1 MSAMIHKQR
10 QRKMQPFYW
19 ILTFEMITLGMLVGL
34 ALAVGP
40 LFLLSRWPSG
50 WMLLTLPAVPAGVW
64 IFYKLFKNLAERIWL
79 NRHLDQYMLYDDRVE
94 FLLWNRETKEAIRGS
109 VPVRDIKEMYYG
121 RHLMLYSYA
130 YREMKMTESA
140 PMAELLPV
148 LHLIYNEGLKDR
160 LLAIPFI
167 DIMEA
172 NRWLEVLAPRGIP
185 LWLSSLLI
193 HDPQDESAPAM
204 LREDMNRVPAEFDG
218 NIEREFRP
226 YMERKIQ
233 EQEEREPTPEEL
245 EEEIRQR
252 EYIENERKRKAAFP
266 NIGPFAWLTFLLQYG
281 LGWWIFDKAAS
292 GDIETAGPIYPMSL
306 MLVTSVIF
314 FVLVKRMRWLQMLIF
329 QGISFATLFILDL
342 QLGSWNENDPLYDT
356 GGSLLGSVFLYTAF
370 IWIPYLILKFL
381 RRRRDADDRP
391 SGKGGGEK
399 TEQGESVVADQS
411 RLPM

>member
-1 MSAMIHKQR
+1 MSAIIHEQR
-10 QRKMQPFYW
+10 QRKMKPFYW

-34 ALAVGP
+34 ALAAGP

-64 IFYKLFKNLAERIWL
+64 IFYKLFKNLGERIWQ
-79 NRHLDQYMLYDDRVE
+79 NRHLDQYLLYDDRVE

-140 PMAELLPV
+140 PMSELLPV
-148 LHLIYNEGLKDR
+148 LHLIYNEGLQDR

-204 LREDMNRVPAEFDG
+204 LREDMDRVPAEFDG

-233 EQEEREPTPEEL
+233 EQKEREPTPE
-245 EEEIRQR
+245 
-252 EYIENERKRKAAFP
+252 
-266 NIGPFAWLTFLLQYG
+266 
-281 LGWWIFDKAAS
+281 
-292 GDIETAGPIYPMSL
+292 
-306 MLVTSVIF
+306 
-314 FVLVKRMRWLQMLIF
+314 
-329 QGISFATLFILDL
+329 
-342 QLGSWNENDPLYDT
+342 
-356 GGSLLGSVFLYTAF
+356 
-370 IWIPYLILKFL
+370 
-381 RRRRDADDRP
+381 
-391 SGKGGGEK
+391 
-399 TEQGESVVADQS
+399 
-411 RLPM
+411 